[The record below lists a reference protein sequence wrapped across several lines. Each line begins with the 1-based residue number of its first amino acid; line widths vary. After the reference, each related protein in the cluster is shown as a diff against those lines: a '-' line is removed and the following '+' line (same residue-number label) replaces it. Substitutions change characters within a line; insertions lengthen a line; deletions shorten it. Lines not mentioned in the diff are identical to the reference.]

1 MWAAD
6 KSRLERELAVNSDLL
21 HKISLGPVLASSRH
35 LSWIEVA
42 SDAIAILLLGSF
54 AADYFAEPRFSI
66 AAIILGIGAIVLMA
80 LRIRQ
85 VVDARPPAFD
95 EPLVAVLERLETTR
109 TRKTATLRWIA
120 ALAALAWVPLQIV
133 LFKAVFNIDVY
144 AFGAPY
150 LVANA
155 GFGIAVAVGAILVWH
170 YYHRS
175 RHFR

>member
-6 KSRLERELAVNSDLL
+6 KTRLERELAVNSELL

-35 LSWIEVA
+35 LSWIELA
-42 SDAIAILLLGSF
+42 FDAIAIFLLGSF
-54 AADYFAEPRFSI
+54 AADHFAEPRFSFP
-66 AAIILGIGAIVLMA
+66 AIVLGIGAIVLTA

-95 EPLVAVLERLETTR
+95 EPLVAVLERLETMHQ
-109 TRKTATLRWIA
+109 RKAATLRWIA

-133 LFKAVFNIDVY
+133 LLKAVFNIDAY
-144 AFGAPY
+144 GFGAPY

-155 GFGIAVAVGAILVWH
+155 GFGVAVAVGAILGSH
-170 YYHRS
+170 YHRS
-175 RHFR
+175 RRIG